1 MKRQCEVVGKW
12 GGIAY
17 DAFLKEFEREPL
29 PSG

>member
-17 DAFLKEFEREPL
+17 DAFLEKSEREPL